1 MQFASQHERGT
12 SRAAAFM
19 SEAAR
24 KDVTRQLYGVE
35 EGASVGIDKQT
46 ALAQRFI
53 GGVCHASYL
62 NRPVGLILY
71 ENLVFTV

>member
-24 KDVTRQLYGVE
+24 KDVTMQRYGVE

-46 ALAQRFI
+46 ALAQRFL
-53 GGVCHASYL
+53 GGLCHACYL
-62 NRPVGLILY
+62 NRPVRLI
-71 ENLVFTV
+71 V